1 MPYGAYVIPN
11 TKLAFRRVSQ
21 TPCLSF
27 GAVRLNSSLH
37 PSKPW
42 AKSSVSHSSASS
54 EQIKDDSPIKEA
66 HLGIIFTCTAD
77 GCSHR
82 SSHTFTKRAYKRG
95 IVIIQCPE
103 CKNRCGLID
112 LVAAKSHY
120 LCFPFRHLIAD
131 NLGWFKDST
140 EDGKLRNIEDL
151 LNARG
156 ESVQRGS
163 LDANGVVEYDDIE
176 AGRK

>member
-1 MPYGAYVIPN
+1 VVLSSSNAPNAKIGAASSI
-11 TKLAFRRVSQ
+11 
-21 TPCLSF
+21 
-27 GAVRLNSSLH
+27 SSL
-37 PSKPW
+37 
-42 AKSSVSHSSASS
+42 
-54 EQIKDDSPIKEA
+54 QN
-66 HLGIIFTCTAD
+66 LT
-77 GCSHR
+77 
-82 SSHTFTKRAYKRG
+82 
-95 IVIIQCPE
+95 
-103 CKNRCGLID
+103 N
-112 LVAAKSHY
+112 